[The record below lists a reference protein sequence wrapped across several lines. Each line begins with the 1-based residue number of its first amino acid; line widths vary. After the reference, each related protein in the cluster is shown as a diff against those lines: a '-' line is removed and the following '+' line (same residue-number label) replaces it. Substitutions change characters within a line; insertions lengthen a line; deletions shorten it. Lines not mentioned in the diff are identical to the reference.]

1 MKKEKKYL
9 NELEN
14 KLNNISK
21 KKRESIVN
29 KYREKIQEEKS
40 KNKKIVEI
48 LKELGTPSEVVEK
61 ELNNLKSN
69 NKFKLIIDKVKN
81 FIKKDINFHQKTK
94 IKSKKRK
101 S

>member
-29 KYREKIQEEKS
+29 KYREKIQENS
-40 KNKKIVEI
+40 RN
-48 LKELGTPSEVVEK
+48 
-61 ELNNLKSN
+61 
-69 NKFKLIIDKVKN
+69 
-81 FIKKDINFHQKTK
+81 IKRIRYS
-94 IKSKKRK
+94 I
-101 S
+101 